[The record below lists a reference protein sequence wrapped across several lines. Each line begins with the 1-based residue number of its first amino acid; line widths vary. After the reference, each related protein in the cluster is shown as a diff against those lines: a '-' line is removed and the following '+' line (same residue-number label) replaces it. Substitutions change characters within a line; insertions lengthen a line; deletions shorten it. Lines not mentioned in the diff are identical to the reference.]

1 MRRYKDTYV
10 CQEQKGK
17 RESQRKEGLRVLMS
31 FWLFLEFLLGKKKA
45 AFFLSATNTIFQ
57 FRDEE
62 YIYMCKTK

>member
-1 MRRYKDTYV
+1 
-10 CQEQKGK
+10 
-17 RESQRKEGLRVLMS
+17 MS

-62 YIYMCKTK
+62 YILCAKLSDFSNLYFFSFIKANQNAF